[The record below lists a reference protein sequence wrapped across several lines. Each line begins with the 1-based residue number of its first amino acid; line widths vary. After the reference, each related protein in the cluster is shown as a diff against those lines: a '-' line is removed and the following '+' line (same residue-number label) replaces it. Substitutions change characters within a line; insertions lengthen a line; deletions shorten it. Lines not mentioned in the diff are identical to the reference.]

1 MRKHVTIAAIV
12 FVASFGAGFCQLP
25 SLSPSPTAAPLAS
38 ATPSAPPAASATP
51 TVCKFQSWSPEMHI
65 FYGRQDIILEKLSD
79 WSAKPS
85 DHRVFVQVT
94 QGKTSG
100 NVKLFEQS
108 KDGGYTVTEWSPRET
123 SELTVAIDKTI
134 MANKGVNCV
143 GEQIKAVLRKLG
155 KGKTVEGVAE
165 PASASA
171 AFAHAVKE
179 AQGDFIKTVI
189 VFGC

>member
-12 FVASFGAGFCQLP
+12 FVASFSAGFCQLP
-25 SLSPSPTAAPLAS
+25 SLSPTPTATPLAS
-38 ATPSAPPAASATP
+38 AISSAPPAASATP
-51 TVCKFQSWSPEMHI
+51 TVCLRQSWSPETHI
-65 FYGRQDIILEKLSD
+65 FYGSQDIILKKLSD

-108 KDGGYTVTEWSPRET
+108 NNGGYTVTEWSPRET
-123 SELTVAIDKTI
+123 SELIVALDKAI

-143 GEQIKAVLRKLG
+143 GEQMKAVLKKLG
-155 KGKTVEGVAE
+155 KGKTVQGVAE

-179 AQGDFIKTVI
+179 AQGEFIKTAI
-189 VFGC
+189 IAGC

>member
-1 MRKHVTIAAIV
+1 
-12 FVASFGAGFCQLP
+12 
-25 SLSPSPTAAPLAS
+25 
-38 ATPSAPPAASATP
+38 
-51 TVCKFQSWSPEMHI
+51 MHI

-100 NVKLFEQS
+100 NVKLFEQP
-108 KDGGYTVTEWSPRET
+108 KDGSYTVTEWSPRET
-123 SELTVAIDKTI
+123 SE
-134 MANKGVNCV
+134 
-143 GEQIKAVLRKLG
+143 LRKLG

>member
-1 MRKHVTIAAIV
+1 
-12 FVASFGAGFCQLP
+12 
-25 SLSPSPTAAPLAS
+25 
-38 ATPSAPPAASATP
+38 
-51 TVCKFQSWSPEMHI
+51 MHTL
-65 FYGRQDIILEKLSD
+65 YGHQDIILEKLSD

-94 QGKTSG
+94 QGKTG

-108 KDGGYTVTEWSPRET
+108 KDGSYTVTEWSPRET
-123 SELTVAIDKTI
+123 SELIVAIDKAIT
-134 MANKGVNCV
+134 ANKGVNCV